1 MASALTALANAT
13 ATFTV
18 AGVGTVTDPDTG
30 NVEAEDETVSVTLF
44 LKADRQRGFEF
55 PGVEVLQST
64 FDGYALTALDS
75 RIVVGTKGVLLFGE
89 EDVME
94 CEVVGLRY
102 PFGSTGLLGTTL
114 GAALGERIQ
123 LVSRG

>member
-30 NVEAEDETVSVTLF
+30 NVRALEETVTVSCF
-44 LKADRQRGFEF
+44 LKADRQRAVAY

-75 RIVVGTKGVLLFGE
+75 RIVIGTKGVLLFGE
-89 EDVME
+89 EEVVD

-102 PFGSTGLLGTTL
+102 PFGSTGLVGQTL
-114 GAALGERIQ
+114 GAVLGERIQ
-123 LVSRG
+123 LISRG

>member
-13 ATFTV
+13 ATFNV
-18 AGVGTVTDPDTG
+18 AGVGTVTDPSTG
-30 NVEAEDETVSVTLF
+30 NVEAAEETVSVTLF
-44 LKADRQRGFEF
+44 LKADRQRGFEY

-64 FDGYALTALDS
+64 FDGYALTALDP
-75 RIVVGTKGVLLFGE
+75 RIVIGTKGVLLFGN
-89 EDVME
+89 EDVMD

-102 PFGSTGLLGTTL
+102 PFGSTGLLGKTL
-114 GAALGERIQ
+114 GSALGERIQ

>member
-30 NVEAEDETVSVTLF
+30 NVRALEETVTVSCF
-44 LKADRQRGFEF
+44 LKADRQRGFEY

-75 RIVVGTKGVLLFGE
+75 RIVIGTKGVLLFGE
-89 EDVME
+89 EEVVD

-102 PFGSTGLLGTTL
+102 PFGSTGLVGQTL

-123 LVSRG
+123 LISRG

>member
-18 AGVGTVTDPDTG
+18 AGVGTVTDHETG
-30 NVEAEDETVSVTLF
+30 NVLPVEDQVTVALF
-44 LKADRQRGFEF
+44 LKGDRQRGFEF
-55 PGVEVLQST
+55 PGAEVLQSA
-64 FDGYALTALDS
+64 FDGYALTALDP

-89 EDVME
+89 DDVME

-114 GAALGERIQ
+114 SASLGERIQ
-123 LVSRG
+123 LVARD